1 MLTKENSDTRIN
13 LWVLYS
19 GLKAPDKLL
28 SFLFVTIFSKALKDH
43 VFVPTLPSN
52 LLEYKRTDK
61 STAVQ
66 SVEVD
71 TFQSVWTELDYRNTV
86 CRAVCSAHIEYFYKM
101 LEEIVKRDFQ
111 PL

>member
-1 MLTKENSDTRIN
+1 M
-13 LWVLYS
+13 
-19 GLKAPDKLL
+19 
-28 SFLFVTIFSKALKDH
+28 TIFSKALKDH
-43 VFVPTLPSN
+43 VFVPTQPSN

-71 TFQSVWTELDYRNTV
+71 TFQSVWTELDYSNTDV

-101 LEEIVKRDFQ
+101 LEKIVKRDFQ

>member
-1 MLTKENSDTRIN
+1 M
-13 LWVLYS
+13 
-19 GLKAPDKLL
+19 
-28 SFLFVTIFSKALKDH
+28 TIFSKALKDH

-71 TFQSVWTELDYRNTV
+71 TFQFVWTELDYRNTDV

-101 LEEIVKRDFQ
+101 LEQIVKRDFQ